1 MAKKTCTFSLD
12 ETTIKALD
20 DASKNLGMSRSMI
33 VNQVLGATLGEASTA
48 DVVQTMFSAAMSKKK
63 SGKNEKADWYP
74 VFD

>member
-1 MAKKTCTFSLD
+1 MAKKTCAFSLD

-33 VNQVLGATLGEASTA
+33 VNQVLGATLGGASTA

-63 SGKNEKADWYP
+63 AGKTEKADWYP
-74 VFD
+74 VWD